1 MQMPSYVNVEALMT
15 DQELDKVL
23 MQLPS
28 AVLRGRVMAHAAVT
42 NAVLKEL
49 GQVLSKEREH
59 IASWLDGEGGVYAL
73 VAKAIREGSTP
84 TLDQPPRGDAGVEA
98 KLREE
103 LTEAVQQRDALQA
116 EVDALRGGNAPSC
129 GGGAKPADFGCG
141 TRGGAKWGVRGRDGL
156 MTYYDTRAAA
166 RRDARV
172 VAGESRVMDLR

>member
-1 MQMPSYVNVEALMT
+1 MQMPSYVNVKALMT

-84 TLDQPPRGDAGVEA
+84 TLEQPVGRDAGVEA

-116 EVDALRGGNAPSC
+116 EVDALLRRGGEAVP
-129 GGGAKPADFGCG
+129 DFGF
-141 TRGGAKWGVRGRDGL
+141 RGGAKWGVRGRDGL
-156 MTYYDTRAAA
+156 VTYYDTRAAA

>member
-84 TLDQPPRGDAGVEA
+84 TLEQPPPPGGGCVPEGVEA

-103 LTEAVQQRDALQA
+103 LTKAVQQRDALQA
-116 EVDALRGGNAPSC
+116 EVDALRPPPEGGL
-129 GGGAKPADFGCG
+129 GGADFGF
-141 TRGGAKWGVRGRDGL
+141 RGGAKWGVRGRDGL
-156 MTYYDTRAAA
+156 VTYYDTRAAA